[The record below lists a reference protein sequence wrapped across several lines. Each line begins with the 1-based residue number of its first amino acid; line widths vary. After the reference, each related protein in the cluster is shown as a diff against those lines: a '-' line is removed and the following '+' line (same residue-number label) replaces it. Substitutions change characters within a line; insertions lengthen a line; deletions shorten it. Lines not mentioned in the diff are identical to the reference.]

1 MEKRD
6 TLEGETVKRE
16 KAGLGSGV
24 LGTERGGGESHSS
37 EDVARGCSGKSS
49 SHSYPAPEK
58 SQKTQTEPGLE
69 QWNNQTF
76 STALQTGPHCPLGPL
91 CISQHLFG
99 LFTGHPGPPAETQTA
114 SSETKKLHFG
124 QVK

>member
-58 SQKTQTEPGLE
+58 SQKAQTEPGFS
-69 QWNNQTF
+69 NGTIRHNQPCR
-76 STALQTGPHCPLGPL
+76 LDHIVL
-91 CISQHLFG
+91 
-99 LFTGHPGPPAETQTA
+99 
-114 SSETKKLHFG
+114 
-124 QVK
+124 